1 MRLIT
6 LLFIYLNIFVFVSP
20 EAPRLIKGDYNVE
33 AKKNCWAMKTLGLES
48 EEAIQRKLTE
58 SLKYNSLMFWVFL

>member
-1 MRLIT
+1 
-6 LLFIYLNIFVFVSP
+6 
-20 EAPRLIKGDYNVE
+20 
-33 AKKNCWAMKTLGLES
+33 MKTLGLES